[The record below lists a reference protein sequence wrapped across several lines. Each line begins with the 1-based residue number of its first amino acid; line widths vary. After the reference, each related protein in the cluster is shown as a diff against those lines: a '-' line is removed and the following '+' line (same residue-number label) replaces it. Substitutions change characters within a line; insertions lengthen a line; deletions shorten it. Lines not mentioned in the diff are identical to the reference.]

1 MSSIKNNIE
10 TTIKTLENFYV
21 NQHDLEDV
29 AIALYHVAS
38 EYARMFALQSNICN
52 DIDDIIATAVE
63 DILND
68 ISKLVANSDSAH
80 AFRKWC
86 CYRLKTII
94 RNKAKDHYR
103 QETAHLRK
111 CVSGDSII
119 PGSEN
124 ITLFS
129 MLKGPDDEYFENEKE
144 KVHRKRQ
151 LLFFRRTAEIV
162 ANECPSYTLG
172 YWSLLG
178 SAFARRLN
186 IPALYL
192 SGEFDSF
199 SYILQ
204 RIGVREDYIVRL
216 MDALVRSQANFIRN
230 KKSEE
235 QSRKRVSDYRA
246 KAKKVLR
253 QHTELKEYIVSR

>member
-68 ISKLVANSDSAH
+68 LSKLVANSDSAH

-111 CVSGDSII
+111 CVSGDNSIH
-119 PGSEN
+119 PRKRKHHSV
-124 ITLFS
+124 FDA
-129 MLKGPDDEYFENEKE
+129 LKGPMTSTL
-144 KVHRKRQ
+144 RTKR
-151 LLFFRRTAEIV
+151 RRCI
-162 ANECPSYTLG
+162 ANVNCFSSVER
-172 YWSLLG
+172 
-178 SAFARRLN
+178 RRLWLTN
-186 IPALYL
+186 VLL
-192 SGEFDSF
+192 
-199 SYILQ
+199 
-204 RIGVREDYIVRL
+204 
-216 MDALVRSQANFIRN
+216 IR
-230 KKSEE
+230 
-235 QSRKRVSDYRA
+235 
-246 KAKKVLR
+246 
-253 QHTELKEYIVSR
+253 